1 MHPLGLP
8 NHRMHVLG
16 GAGVS
21 SPIPAPTLT
30 LRTVVG
36 FVEVVGGEVVWA
48 GLDESGRATG
58 AGSDVECTLPACPML
73 VSTPWEV
80 LGHPASS
87 PRPLSHLGPFEGAQ
101 EVTGGAWQGP
111 ASAAKRSRVIN
122 NAFQG
127 PLGVLRGRQSFFL
140 IRPLS
145 HPPKTI
151 FSNADRPWLE
161 PLN

>member
-8 NHRMHVLG
+8 NHRVHVLG

-36 FVEVVGGEVVWA
+36 FVEVVGEVVWA
-48 GLDESGRATG
+48 GLEESGRATG
-58 AGSDVECTLPACPML
+58 AGSDVECTPIACPML
-73 VSTPWEV
+73 VATPWEV

-87 PRPLSHLGPFEGAQ
+87 PRPLSHWHLGPCEGAQ
-101 EVTGGAWQGP
+101 EVTGGTWQGL
-111 ASAAKRSRVIN
+111 ASAAKRYRVIN

-127 PLGVLRGRQSFFL
+127 PLCPLGVPRGRQSFFL
-140 IRPLS
+140 IPVVR
-145 HPPKTI
+145 
-151 FSNADRPWLE
+151 D
-161 PLN
+161 